1 MYTIRILNGD
11 SKPFDIITNDEG
23 LFPILSLLNMNTL
36 TFFKVSM
43 SGNNVKPEDFGW
55 GSFRGWVE
63 KFPYETECNPIVNS

>member
-11 SKPFDIITNDEG
+11 SKPFDIVTDNEG
-23 LFPILSLLNMNTL
+23 LFPMLSLLNMNPI

-43 SGNNVKPEDFGW
+43 SGNKVKPEHFGW

-63 KFPYETECNPIVNS
+63 KFAHETECSSFANS